1 MAQRHASAQKRAR
14 QNEQRNQRNT
24 MLRSA
29 LRTAVKKVVVAI
41 EDRNVEEAQTEL
53 PKAVR
58 ALGKASSKGI
68 IHKNN
73 ASRKISRLTRRVNA
87 LVTPQS

>member
-14 QNEQRNQRNT
+14 QNVQRNERNT

-41 EDRNVEEAQTEL
+41 ESRNVEVAQTEL
-53 PKAVR
+53 P
-58 ALGKASSKGI
+58 
-68 IHKNN
+68 
-73 ASRKISRLTRRVNA
+73 
-87 LVTPQS
+87 